1 MVPEPGGSEGRER
14 HRVRGAATED
24 AAETA
29 RMTRRMMPATLE
41 RLRRLQSARRHGVGK
56 GAFCL

>member
-1 MVPEPGGSEGRER
+1 MVPEPGGPEGHER
-14 HRVRGAATED
+14 HRVPGAATED

-41 RLRRLQSARRHGVGK
+41 RVRRLQSASGHGTGRD
-56 GAFCL
+56 AFFL